1 MKRIGVVGAGTWGV
15 ALARMLCNAGNT
27 VMIWSAIESEIDQM
41 SANHTHP
48 NLPGMQIPEAIRYT
62 KSIREVCEGM
72 DILLFAVPSP
82 FVRAT
87 ARKAAPY
94 ITDGQIIVDVAKGI
108 EADTLYTMTQII
120 AEEIKNPKVKLVA
133 LSGPTHAEE
142 VAKDLPTTIVS
153 ACEDLAAAELVQE
166 VFTTGC
172 MRVYTNDDV
181 HGVELCG
188 ALKNVIALG
197 CGISSGLGFGDNAK
211 AALITRGIAEI
222 SRLGAA
228 MGCREETFGGLA
240 GMGDLIVTAT
250 SIHSRNNRCGML
262 LGQGVSVE
270 EATRQ
275 VGMVVEGL
283 NALPAALRLAK
294 QYNVDM
300 PIIETVDA
308 VVSGHTPVAE
318 AVSLLMTRGQRSEL
332 SRSAFGNK
340 YD

>member
-15 ALARMLCNAGNT
+15 ALARMLSNAGNT
-27 VMIWSAIESEIDQM
+27 VTIWSAIASEIDQM
-41 SANHTHP
+41 SATRKHP
-48 NLPGMQIPEAIRYT
+48 NLPGMEIPEDIRYT
-62 KSIREVCEGM
+62 KSIQAVCEGM

-94 ITDGQIIVDVAKGI
+94 VTDGQVIVDVAKGI
-108 EADTLYTMTQII
+108 EADTLMTMTQII
-120 AEEIKNPKVKLVA
+120 AEEIKNPNVKLVA

-142 VAKDLPTTIVS
+142 VARDLPTTIVS
-153 ACEDLAAAELVQE
+153 ASEDPVAAELVQKI
-166 VFTTGC
+166 FTTGC

-197 CGISSGLGFGDNAK
+197 CGISTGLGFGDNAK

-262 LGQGVSVE
+262 LGQGIPVE

-294 QYNVDM
+294 QYNVEM

-308 VVSGHTPVAE
+308 VVSGQTPVAD
-318 AVSLLMTRGQRSEL
+318 AVRLLMKRGQRSEL
-332 SRSAFGNK
+332 SRSAFNNQ